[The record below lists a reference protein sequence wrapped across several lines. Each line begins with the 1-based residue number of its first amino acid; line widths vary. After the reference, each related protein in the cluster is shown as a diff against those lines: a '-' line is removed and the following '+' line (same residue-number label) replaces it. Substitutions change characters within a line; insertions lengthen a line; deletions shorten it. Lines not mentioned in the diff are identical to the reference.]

1 MVKSTGFHLGAV
13 LGLVFIAAFGTGA
26 TVVGEAANNR
36 SEAGLDRQI
45 SESDKAFLVQLLA
58 DIRPPTRILDI
69 AYFQARQEAP
79 GGGFYW
85 LMPKQLTDLDAIP
98 IPQSPDGI
106 EAAAPWLARQR
117 ATDMERI

>member
-26 TVVGEAANNR
+26 TVVGEAAKNR

-58 DIRPPTRILDI
+58 VSGL
-69 AYFQARQEAP
+69 
-79 GGGFYW
+79 
-85 LMPKQLTDLDAIP
+85 
-98 IPQSPDGI
+98 
-106 EAAAPWLARQR
+106 QR
-117 ATDMERI
+117 ESWT